1 MQARTRLAP
10 ADGGGVGAGRAG
22 ATKGTTTG
30 GEGALRRGAAAAA
43 AAAAATAAA
52 ADDLD
57 EADVFGPA
65 ACFCTQSLTVAS

>member
-1 MQARTRLAP
+1 MLARTRLAP

-43 AAAAATAAA
+43 AAAAVAA